1 MDQDGPEGNR
11 IEKSSIERF
20 NALAAKWTYDG
31 TSVRDNQAVIACNV
45 VRNSATETMGIR
57 VMAPAITSKG
67 ISSRMS
73 AVVTPAAFIS
83 GARRFMR
90 QSATSSATISSR
102 EPRGGS
108 ISMTEAALRVSSRTT
123 SSIVVRSRS
132 SPAADVLT
140 SSAKTW
146 LCAVP
151 SLPMLTSVRTGW
163 RDLPEKAALFSAVRV
178 RLRSAISHETLRG
191 RITAGGLDVNAFETI
206 PEIDFNQPVGNRIV
220 GNIVMPPA
228 EEVRWQNYA
237 APTKY
242 SSGRALKAAIPN
254 RLLPILSTDGAQL
267 SAKTVGVSGMP
278 DVAELLKAISE
289 R

>member
-1 MDQDGPEGNR
+1 M
-11 IEKSSIERF
+11 
-20 NALAAKWTYDG
+20 
-31 TSVRDNQAVIACNV
+31 
-45 VRNSATETMGIR
+45 
-57 VMAPAITSKG
+57 
-67 ISSRMS
+67 
-73 AVVTPAAFIS
+73 
-83 GARRFMR
+83 
-90 QSATSSATISSR
+90 
-102 EPRGGS
+102 
-108 ISMTEAALRVSSRTT
+108 
-123 SSIVVRSRS
+123 
-132 SPAADVLT
+132 
-140 SSAKTW
+140 
-146 LCAVP
+146 
-151 SLPMLTSVRTGW
+151 
-163 RDLPEKAALFSAVRV
+163 
-178 RLRSAISHETLRG
+178 
-191 RITAGGLDVNAFETI
+191 NAFETI